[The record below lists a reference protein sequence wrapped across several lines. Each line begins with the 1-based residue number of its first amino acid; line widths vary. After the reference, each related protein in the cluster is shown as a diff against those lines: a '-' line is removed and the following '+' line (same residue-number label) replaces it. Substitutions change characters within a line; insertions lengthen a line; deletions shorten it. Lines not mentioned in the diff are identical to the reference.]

1 MSQRPGDQG
10 GGPGRFRVWG
20 GRMAWFTDAVPHTAE
35 ERRAASG
42 VPLTRALVSFV
53 RAPLAGPQQLP
64 KAPPPNII
72 ILGIRF
78 QLMNAGLGGQR
89 HVTLG

>member
-1 MSQRPGDQG
+1 
-10 GGPGRFRVWG
+10 
-20 GRMAWFTDAVPHTAE
+20 MAWFTDAVPHTAE